1 MKPRTPLLSLSLLS
15 LLVAPWQVSAAIAAM
30 GSTTAL
36 PPARPSAPAYSRADL
51 DAAYTLGP
59 GDRVKIEVFK
69 VPQYS
74 LDTQVLVDGT
84 ISLLQTG
91 KIKVQGLTLD
101 QASEAASNQYAKLLK
116 YPVVTV
122 TLITPRPIRVGVSGE
137 VTRQGSYDLSVTGE
151 NNTNPVQLPTVTRAL
166 RSAGGTTQAA
176 DLRQVQILRP
186 RYGQPDEKIAVNLL
200 EFIRG
205 TQPKEDIFLR
215 DGDSIYIPTSTNLD
229 LNESYEIATTSFSAD
244 RIQPLNVTIVGEVY
258 RPGTHTVESNVR
270 TELAGVPGAPRDS
283 FNQSRIYPTITRALQ
298 TAGGI
303 KPLADIRQIQLRRTT
318 RNGAEQNFTID
329 LWQLLK
335 NGDQKQDLILQ
346 DRDTIVVPEAQ
357 SLPNKEA
364 ATLAAAS
371 FSPDKIRVSVV
382 GEVERPGLVDVPP
395 NTPFHKAILAAGGF
409 NNRAD
414 RKKVEFIRL
423 NPDST
428 VARREIAV
436 NFAQNLDETTNP
448 PLRNEDVIVVKRS
461 SYSTVKDEA
470 GNVFNP
476 VGSIVNV
483 LRAIFRF

>member
-15 LLVAPWQVSAAIAAM
+15 LLVSPWQVPMAIAAT

-36 PPARPSAPAYSRADL
+36 PPARPSLPAYSRADL

-101 QASEAASNQYAKLLK
+101 QASEAASSQYAKLLK

-283 FNQSRIYPTITRALQ
+283 FNRAS
-298 TAGGI
+298 I
-303 KPLADIRQIQLRRTT
+303 PLSLGPCKLP
-318 RNGAEQNFTID
+318 GA
-329 LWQLLK
+329 L
-335 NGDQKQDLILQ
+335 
-346 DRDTIVVPEAQ
+346 
-357 SLPNKEA
+357 
-364 ATLAAAS
+364 
-371 FSPDKIRVSVV
+371 SP
-382 GEVERPGLVDVPP
+382 
-395 NTPFHKAILAAGGF
+395 
-409 NNRAD
+409 
-414 RKKVEFIRL
+414 
-423 NPDST
+423 
-428 VARREIAV
+428 
-436 NFAQNLDETTNP
+436 
-448 PLRNEDVIVVKRS
+448 
-461 SYSTVKDEA
+461 
-470 GNVFNP
+470 
-476 VGSIVNV
+476 
-483 LRAIFRF
+483 